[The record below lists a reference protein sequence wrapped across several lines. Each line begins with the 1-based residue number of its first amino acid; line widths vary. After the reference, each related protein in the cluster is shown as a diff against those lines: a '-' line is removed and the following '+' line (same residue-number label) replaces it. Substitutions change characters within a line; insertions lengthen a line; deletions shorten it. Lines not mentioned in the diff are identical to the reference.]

1 MYKLTKLGEK
11 QAATIVAEVVHT
23 TGCRNKAEKF
33 ARLIDEVVVADNYGG
48 KVRRGDDI
56 YRTVVRNF
64 GTARHRDDR
73 LALCYEGRFVRE
85 TDDGAIQTSEHPRGI
100 YRGFAVSRGAAEQL
114 EEIATEIA
122 SQSNERVDLI
132 FQE

>member
-1 MYKLTKLGEK
+1 MFKLTKLGEK
-11 QAATIVAEVVHT
+11 QAAHIVAEVVHT

-33 ARLIDEVVVADNYGG
+33 ARLIDEAVVADNHGG

-56 YRTVVRNF
+56 YRAVVRNF
-64 GTARHRDDR
+64 GTTMYRDNR
-73 LALCYEGRFVRE
+73 LALCYAGRFVRE
-85 TDDGAIQTSEHPRGI
+85 TNNGSIQTSEHPRGI
-100 YRGFAVSRGAAEQL
+100 YRGFAVSRRAAEQL

-122 SQSNERVDLI
+122 SQSDERVDLI